1 MSEIS
6 FTKLVKYLKSK
17 KVYMMIGNGTKNQFR
32 DMRKV
37 KKIFERDNQI
47 DTSTI
52 SFCYISEIP
61 LIKRIQMLDICLNY
75 YINYDLM

>member
-37 KKIFERDNQI
+37 KKYLRDNQI

-52 SFCYISEIP
+52 SFSIF
-61 LIKRIQMLDICLNY
+61 RRFR
-75 YINYDLM
+75 

>member
-6 FTKLVKYLKSK
+6 FRNLVKHLKSK

-37 KKIFERDNQI
+37 KKYLREMI
-47 DTSTI
+47 
-52 SFCYISEIP
+52 
-61 LIKRIQMLDICLNY
+61 
-75 YINYDLM
+75 